1 MKRDILL
8 ATIGFLGL
16 GVSLTVGG
24 YALYNDWIARAILIF
39 CGVAATFCAGAV
51 ANNDRTIIG
60 DESHE

>member
-24 YALYNDWIARAILIF
+24 YALYNDWIARAVLIF
-39 CGVAATFCAGAV
+39 CGVTAIFFAGAV
-51 ANNDRTIIG
+51 ANNDATIIG
-60 DESHE
+60 EQSK